1 MESILMAALGSS
13 YDDTQGT
20 KHPAATLRLDSSPE
34 ATVGAG
40 LTVEDRM
47 HILEV
52 QVDELEKR
60 NRALVAENRRLR
72 LKCKTECQKAPVEHK
87 KKCHISWASVAALN
101 EASTQEIFY
110 HGNKKLRTLVPKPS
124 FKQVLEQPKP
134 TQLMT
139 TQTVINIP
147 TISFRSTTPVNVPFT
162 KIQTPTLIGKPK
174 KPKEVAV
181 SNVMKVYSQ
190 KKKRQSEKPP
200 VVLKNLDQQNLAAIS
215 KQKPNIL
222 RRSN

>member
-13 YDDTQGT
+13 YDDNQET
-20 KHPAATLRLDSSPE
+20 KQPAATLRLESSPE
-34 ATVGAG
+34 VTVGAG

-72 LKCKTECQKAPVEHK
+72 LKCKTECQKAPVEQK
-87 KKCHISWASVAALN
+87 KKCHISWASVAELN

-124 FKQVLEQPKP
+124 FNQILAQPKP
-134 TQLMT
+134 TQLTT

-147 TISFRSTTPVNVPFT
+147 TISFRSTIPVNVPFT
-162 KIQTPTLIGKPK
+162 KIQTPAKPQ

-181 SNVMKVYSQ
+181 SNVMKVYSH
-190 KKKRQSEKPP
+190 KKKRPKEKQP
-200 VVLKNLDQQNLAAIS
+200 VVLNNLDQQNLAAIS